1 MAEGLCARGALARR
15 RPDHEPV
22 EGRDRGE
29 GIQPRKGWGV
39 SVEEGKGKGR
49 RRREG
54 SRQFPEATGRR
65 GGRGWWRKNDRV
77 QGVEVKTRRAI
88 RPSVRGARRRRRRRR
103 EVTGAG
109 GGGEREKRW
118 REWERE
124 GEGETAA
131 RLGKE

>member
-1 MAEGLCARGALARR
+1 M
-15 RPDHEPV
+15 
-22 EGRDRGE
+22 
-29 GIQPRKGWGV
+29 
-39 SVEEGKGKGR
+39 EEGKGKG

-88 RPSVRGARRRRRRRR
+88 RPSVRGARRRR